1 MHCPTPPQPKYPHR
15 KTLMVSRRTAL
26 TLQTVFQRGFSSM
39 LVSLRSRAAFSSW
52 DRVDV
57 GLGDKP
63 QNHRYSVFQQGGLG
77 SVRHRENIAVTTQWV

>member
-1 MHCPTPPQPKYPHR
+1 
-15 KTLMVSRRTAL
+15 
-26 TLQTVFQRGFSSM
+26 M

-77 SVRHRENIAVTTQWV
+77 SVRHRENIAVTTQWVRLPASFCQTVLVKLQWLLRCT